1 MKYADEM
8 GSDVLR
14 YIPSFMK
21 MGLGIQKLIRRIH
34 IQTDSKVV

>member
-8 GSDVLR
+8 GSSTTI

-21 MGLGIQKLIRRIH
+21 TGSDIQKLIGGDK
-34 IQTDSKVV
+34 QTHTAW